1 MPDIPSNLPADF
13 RSGYIVIVGRPNV
26 GKSTLF
32 NALVGEQLSIA
43 TPKPQTTRNNILGIL
58 TTPGSQMLFL
68 DTPGLLDPR
77 YRLQEIM
84 RNQIQDA
91 LRDTDVLL
99 GIVDASN
106 FDATFDRE
114 VQEVFAAVDVPRI
127 IALNKTDLA
136 GADQVDR
143 DLNIIRGTVPAQEI
157 IPVSAITGDNL
168 LRLRS
173 VLKAALPFGPLYYP
187 EDMLTEQ
194 PERFFVAEL
203 VRSEIFSQLRQEIP
217 YAIAVK
223 VEEFREDRPKTYIQA
238 NIIVERNSQKGI
250 VIGAGGKTLKSIGK
264 NARQKIEAF
273 LERPVYLDL
282 HVKVYE
288 NWRKKDTALR
298 RFGYLS

>member
-1 MPDIPSNLPADF
+1 MLSNASPDF

-32 NALVGEQLSIA
+32 NALVGQRLSIT

-68 DTPGLLDPR
+68 DTPGLLDSR

-91 LRDTDVLL
+91 LRDADVLL

-106 FDATFDRE
+106 FEDTLDRE
-114 VQEVFAAVDVPRI
+114 FQDTFAAAHAHRT
-127 IALNKTDLA
+127 IALNKIDLIS
-136 GADQVDR
+136 ADPVDR
-143 DLNIIRGTVPAQEI
+143 YLNTIRATVAADEVL
-157 IPVSAITGDNL
+157 PVSATTGDNL
-168 LRLRS
+168 LQLRS
-173 VLKAALPFGPLYYP
+173 VLEAALPPGPRYYP
-187 EDMLTEQ
+187 DDMLTEQ
-194 PERFFVAEL
+194 PERFFVSEL
-203 VRSEIFSQLRQEIP
+203 IREELFFQLRQEVP
-217 YAIAVK
+217 YAVAVQ

-238 NIIVERNSQKGI
+238 HIIVERNSQKGI
-250 VIGAGGKTLKSIGK
+250 VIGTGGKALKSVGR

-298 RFGYLS
+298 GLGYLA

>member
-1 MPDIPSNLPADF
+1 MSSNASPDF

-32 NALVGEQLSIA
+32 NALVGQRLSIT

-68 DTPGLLDPR
+68 DTPGLLDSR

-84 RNQIQDA
+84 CNQIQDA
-91 LRDTDVLL
+91 LRDADVLL

-106 FDATFDRE
+106 FEDTLDRE
-114 VQEVFAAVDVPRI
+114 VQDTFAASHAHRTV
-127 IALNKTDLA
+127 ALNKTDLVS
-136 GADQVDR
+136 ADPVNR
-143 DLNIIRGTVPAQEI
+143 YLNTIRATVAAEEVL
-157 IPVSAITGDNL
+157 PVSATTGDNL
-168 LRLRS
+168 LQLRS
-173 VLKAALPFGPLYYP
+173 VLEAALPPGPRYYP
-187 EDMLTEQ
+187 DDMLTEQ
-194 PERFFVAEL
+194 PERFFVSEL
-203 VRSEIFSQLRQEIP
+203 IREELFSQLRQEVP
-217 YAIAVK
+217 YAVAVQ

-238 NIIVERNSQKGI
+238 HIIVERNSQKGI
-250 VIGAGGKTLKSIGK
+250 VIGTGGKALKSIGR

-298 RFGYLS
+298 GLGYLA